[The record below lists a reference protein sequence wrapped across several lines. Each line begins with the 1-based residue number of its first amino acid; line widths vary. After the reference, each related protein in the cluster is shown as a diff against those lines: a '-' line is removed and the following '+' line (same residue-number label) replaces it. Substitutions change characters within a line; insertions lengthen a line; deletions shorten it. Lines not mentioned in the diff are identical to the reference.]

1 MGEAAMAE
9 EPGVGPPKGAE
20 KAPAPGRPAVVEIEV
35 RGEEEASRE
44 VAEAQGEEL
53 LPEAQAI
60 ARAEA
65 QGKAS
70 EFRGEVRFMAGHG
83 GRLWG
88 GAARAATLRVGG
100 RGRTM
105 FLAPKTLNC

>member
-83 GRLWG
+83 GDCGEERQVRQPCGWG
-88 GAARAATLRVGG
+88 GGAVQC
-100 RGRTM
+100 
-105 FLAPKTLNC
+105 F